1 MTWTVKRLPLDQV
14 LHIRIF
20 GSRRDYGIQILQYR
34 ESFRL
39 VLFPSRN
46 LFSWKHKLEVKEVHL
61 SEDIPG
67 STGLCTLSCF
77 RERELARELRSPSL
91 TSIIMG
97 FKRLEGVPRYLICF
111 LATQYILRN
120 LLCSKTWL
128 LINWPIIRLIYCW
141 DIERRGCFQE
151 TSPDSVLQDVE
162 WIDNPCKL
170 LYFVQSCR
178 LLYRV

>member
-1 MTWTVKRLPLDQV
+1 MEFR
-14 LHIRIF
+14 F
-20 GSRRDYGIQILQYR
+20 LQYR
-34 ESFRL
+34 GSFRL
-39 VLFPSRN
+39 VLFPSWD
-46 LFSWKHKLEVKEVHL
+46 LFSWKHKLEVKEVLL

-170 LYFVQSCR
+170 LYFFQSCR

>member
-1 MTWTVKRLPLDQV
+1 MQFR
-14 LHIRIF
+14 F
-20 GSRRDYGIQILQYR
+20 LQYR
-34 ESFRL
+34 GSFRL
-39 VLFPSRN
+39 VLFPSWD
-46 LFSWKHKLEVKEVHL
+46 LFSWKHKLEVKEVLL

-141 DIERRGCFQE
+141 DIERRGCFKE
-151 TSPDSVLQDVE
+151 TSPDSVPQDAQ

-170 LYFVQSCR
+170 LYFFQCCR
-178 LLYRV
+178 LLYIV

>member
-1 MTWTVKRLPLDQV
+1 MEFR
-14 LHIRIF
+14 F
-20 GSRRDYGIQILQYR
+20 LQCGG
-34 ESFRL
+34 SFRL
-39 VLFPSRN
+39 VLFPSWD
-46 LFSWKHKLEVKEVHL
+46 LFSWKHKLEVKEVLL

-141 DIERRGCFQE
+141 DIERRGCFKE
-151 TSPDSVLQDVE
+151 T
-162 WIDNPCKL
+162 IL
-170 LYFVQSCR
+170 LIAYHKMHSELTTPASCCIFFNVVDF
-178 LLYRV
+178 YI

>member
-1 MTWTVKRLPLDQV
+1 MEFR
-14 LHIRIF
+14 F
-20 GSRRDYGIQILQYR
+20 LQYR
-34 ESFRL
+34 GSFRL
-39 VLFPSRN
+39 VLFPSWD
-46 LFSWKHKLEVKEVHL
+46 LFSWKHKLEVKEVLL

-141 DIERRGCFQE
+141 DIERRGCFKE
-151 TSPDSVLQDVE
+151 TSPDSVLQDVQ